1 MCYQNDY
8 MRDFF
13 YYNQNPNQNI
23 NMNYGYMPNN
33 NMMRN
38 NNNNIENLY
47 PNIYKILRPVVR
59 KVVLG
64 SNYQY
69 LTEEVI
75 SNMVDTVYNIV
86 EGDKNSRT
94 TEVNVENAET
104 RRSNSSVAS
113 NTTQTQGSTQSRSN
127 QSNNIEYNNLLKDII
142 RILVLQE
149 ILNRSGWGRNYNNMN
164 MGMNI
169 NSEYQNQMC
178 QNQGYQGCCGGVNY
192 M

>member
-13 YYNQNPNQNI
+13 YYNQNPNQNL

-33 NMMRN
+33 MMRTTT
-38 NNNNIENLY
+38 NNNIENLY
-47 PNIYKILRPVVR
+47 PNIYRILRPVVR
-59 KVVLG
+59 KVVSG

-69 LTEEVI
+69 LTEEVV

-86 EGDKNSRT
+86 EGDRNTRA
-94 TEVNVENAET
+94 TEVNAETAET
-104 RRSNSSVAS
+104 RRSSVTSTS
-113 NTTQTQGSTQSRSN
+113 NTTQNQTSQSRN
-127 QSNNIEYNNLLKDII
+127 NSNNNNEYNNLLKDLI

-149 ILNRSGWGRNYNNMN
+149 ILNRNGWGRSYNNMN
-164 MGMNI
+164 MNI
-169 NSEYQNQMC
+169 NTEPYQNQMYN
-178 QNQGYQGCCGGVNY
+178 NQGYQGCCGGMNY

>member
-13 YYNQNPNQNI
+13 YYNQSPNQNM

-38 NNNNIENLY
+38 NNNNNIENLY
-47 PNIYKILRPVVR
+47 PNIYRILRPVVR
-59 KVVLG
+59 KVVSG

-69 LTEEVI
+69 LTEEVV

-86 EGDKNSRT
+86 EGDRNTRT
-94 TEVNVENAET
+94 TEVNAEPAET
-104 RRSNSSVAS
+104 RRSSVTS
-113 NTTQTQGSTQSRSN
+113 NTTQTQTSTQSRTN
-127 QSNNIEYNNLLKDII
+127 HSNNTEYNNLLKDLI

-149 ILNRSGWGRNYNNMN
+149 ILNRNGCGRNCSNMN
-164 MGMNI
+164 MGMNM
-169 NSEYQNQMC
+169 NVDYQNQMY
-178 QNQGYQGCCGGVNY
+178 QNQGYQGCCGGMNY